1 MELNE
6 SSEINGKLQTFLV
19 KSLRFNKII
28 IILEDC
34 ETTGPGFDDLNHSIS
49 WLPTYGY
56 KTCESA
62 ANINYLIIAINIL
75 IHEWSFNSNLLTNL
89 KL

>member
-1 MELNE
+1 MKLNE
-6 SSEINGKLQTFLV
+6 SIEINGKLQTFLV

-49 WLPTYGY
+49 KLPTHGCE
-56 KTCESA
+56 TCESSE
-62 ANINYLIIAINIL
+62 NIKWLIIAI
-75 IHEWSFNSNLLTNL
+75 HP
-89 KL
+89 

>member
-49 WLPTYGY
+49 
-56 KTCESA
+56 
-62 ANINYLIIAINIL
+62 
-75 IHEWSFNSNLLTNL
+75 
-89 KL
+89 